1 MLDLTEEN
9 KILKQDKEERTHHS
23 EFEIRTLK
31 DANDRYWVQIAELE
45 RDFKFSKKELTA
57 AINHINLI
65 EQAVSQRDDK
75 IQELS
80 IENSCLRE
88 LLDRESRKEIRSDH
102 TEALL
107 DSNEKTKRATVYS
120 SLKSKQFNLVINK
133 E

>member
-1 MLDLTEEN
+1 
-9 KILKQDKEERTHHS
+9 
-23 EFEIRTLK
+23 
-31 DANDRYWVQIAELE
+31 
-45 RDFKFSKKELTA
+45 
-57 AINHINLI
+57 LI